1 MTRNVGAPRIIKDG
15 THELHLYQS
24 SKMGKELKFEAVVT
38 YGMTSDEIMSIE
50 QTIVNHLSGDQLQ
63 SGRETNQIG
72 DELEKKFGGYWMVGI
87 FEDPYGMA
95 YTVSR
100 RSPMYV
106 VFEVNEK
113 AGILCAS
120 QGSGGNR
127 LDKFKITKDG
137 FNTHLLQRPKNH

>member
-38 YGMTSDEIMSIE
+38 YGMTADE
-50 QTIVNHLSGDQLQ
+50 
-63 SGRETNQIG
+63 
-72 DELEKKFGGYWMVGI
+72 ELEKKFGGYWMVGI